1 METHVDAVDRTNTVI
16 KRRKGDASDTTEIH
30 KEEVAGLGRESR
42 CHGGADCKAFPL
54 PARRLSCTHACG
66 VHEQGAPAGAH
77 DVQHLRRKGLRQVSV
92 FSQQAEGPQIC
103 FLTAALGPS
112 LRRLQGA
119 SREPAAELRAEERGA
134 RGHELAQA
142 VGRGS
147 GPCDFA
153 PDTSRHQSFHCRP
166 QEMKYALMSG
176 NHAVLPASR
185 SGSLHIPSAEVL
197 A

>member
-1 METHVDAVDRTNTVI
+1 MPVSAVVASRRILSREGEAVETHVDAVDRTNTVI

-92 FSQQAEGPQIC
+92 FSQQAEGPQIR
-103 FLTAALGPS
+103 FWTAALGPS

-142 VGRGS
+142 VGGLRAMRL
-147 GPCDFA
+147 C
-153 PDTSRHQSFHCRP
+153 TR
-166 QEMKYALMSG
+166 
-176 NHAVLPASR
+176 
-185 SGSLHIPSAEVL
+185 HIPTPEFPL
-197 A
+197 